1 MMTKLSDNLRLQ
13 MKSLG
18 LTQVE
23 LANRAGIT
31 QTTVNRILSGKISKT
46 TRIIE
51 IAKAL
56 KCDPNWLLNGQ
67 GTPPSQVK
75 ESSIDYNVQSTPQ
88 KLQGGF
94 PLISWVQAG
103 DWSDISL
110 TSIHEADH
118 YPCPVKCSKSTFL
131 LKVIGKSM
139 SPVFNEGEL
148 IFVDP
153 EVQPIDGKYVV
164 ARLDDENQATFKQLI
179 IEDGHK
185 FLQAANP
192 NWPTPIQPI
201 NGNCTI
207 VGVVISAMRLF

>member
-1 MMTKLSDNLRLQ
+1 MKPSNFLSRR
-13 MKSLG
+13 KALG
-18 LTQVE
+18 LTQADTARLVGVSRVSISQWE
-23 LANRAGIT
+23 KGETSPKGVNLHALAK
-31 QTTVNRILSGKISKT
+31 V
-46 TRIIE
+46 
-51 IAKAL
+51 L
-56 KCDPNWLLNGQ
+56 KCDPDWLLNGQ
-67 GTPPSQVK
+67 GSPAPQVK
-75 ESSIDYNVQSTPQ
+75 ESLIDYNVQATPQ
-88 KLQGGF
+88 KLHGGF

-103 DWSDISL
+103 DWSDIAL

-131 LKVIGKSM
+131 LKVVGKSM
-139 SPVFNEGEL
+139 NPVFNEGEL